1 MTSKLWLTKLK
12 IQAIYYSCYTVM
24 IICIIGTWAITFPFL
39 LIGDWAE
46 TVVNKYR
53 VAHQLCEIK
62 GGTNDK

>member
-1 MTSKLWLTKLK
+1 MTSKLWLTRLK
-12 IQAIYYSCYTVM
+12 VQAIYYCCYAIM
-24 IICIIGTWAITFPFL
+24 IICIIGAWAIAFPFL

-62 GGTNDK
+62 RKTNDK

>member
-1 MTSKLWLTKLK
+1 MT
-12 IQAIYYSCYTVM
+12 
-24 IICIIGTWAITFPFL
+24 ICIIGTWAIAFPFL

-62 GGTNDK
+62 RKTNEK

>member
-1 MTSKLWLTKLK
+1 MTSELWLTKLK
-12 IQAIYYSCYTVM
+12 VQVIYYGCYTIM
-24 IICIIGTWAITFPFL
+24 IICTIGMWVMAFPFL

-62 GGTNDK
+62 RKTND